1 MIVNKALDYCNKYI
15 NDKRTGKYVRKQME
29 EFINICEGHNPKYI
43 LDEKVLSEINYTFS
57 KCYLP
62 NYSPAV
68 WAKRPTLYEG
78 LNGFQWMTIIP
89 PICVVHRANPVV
101 RRYSSD
107 LLLAG
112 RQNGKTTAEA
122 AKILLEFMLR
132 PSSSRFFSVS
142 YDLKRAELL
151 LKMINSILRVSPE
164 LAYRDKFCRVKR
176 FEVTATEIRM
186 PHRDIILTAL
196 PSTRRIN
203 DTSAFDS
210 YANCFTVV
218 DEVGM
223 FDADNAVTSLRKGQ
237 TRQFNGLCS
246 ILSTRHHKGES
257 HYFEK
262 KIAEAKTILDGDV
275 VTSPEID
282 ETQFALLY
290 EPDEPEKWRTDVTGL
305 YQSNPAMLEDETTKQ
320 SKLKSRDEALKA
332 TEKEAAYYEYLT
344 KDCNIPCDAGNVNS
358 MVSMGDVRACIV
370 PKIDWRGREVVIG
383 VDLSETDDN
392 SGVIMGDADI
402 SETITILDHTFIPEF
417 CREQKERV
425 EREPYSKHIKAGI
438 CTATTGKRVI
448 NYQEIVDYICGL
460 ESKYG
465 VKILAIGYDP
475 HKAEQL
481 VELLDEAGFTTI
493 RANHHDSKGHR
504 SKSMNRLLY
513 MMRSRAFRYEY
524 SELLLHNFRNAKIN
538 YSGQEALNPWFDKKH
553 ATGKVDLVAAT
564 IYMIQAALAIKD
576 VSYSTGGVL
585 GSVKR
590 KNRY

>member
-43 LDEKVLSEINYTFS
+43 LDEKTLSEINYTFS

-78 LNGFQWMTIIP
+78 LNGFQWMTIVP
-89 PICVVHRANPVV
+89 PICVVHRDNPVI

-122 AKILLEFMLR
+122 AKIILEFMLR
-132 PSSSRFFSVS
+132 PSGSRFFSVS
-142 YDLKRAELL
+142 YNLDRAELL
-151 LKMINSILRVSPE
+151 LKTVNSILRVSPD
-164 LAYRDKFCRVKR
+164 LAYRDKFRRVKR
-176 FEVTATEIRM
+176 FEVTATEIRL
-186 PHRDIILTAL
+186 PHRDIILKAL

-210 YANCFTVV
+210 YANCFTIV

-223 FDADNAVTSLRKGQ
+223 FNADNAVTALQTGQ
-237 TRQFNGLCS
+237 TRQSNGLCS
-246 ILSTRHHKGES
+246 ILSTRHNKGES

-262 KIAEAKTILDGDV
+262 KIAEAKTILDGGV

-282 ETQFALLY
+282 ETRFALLY

-305 YQSNPAMLEDETTKQ
+305 YQTNPAMLEDETTKK
-320 SKLKSRDEALKA
+320 SKLERRAAALKA
-332 TEKEAAYYEYLT
+332 TEKESAYSEYLT

-358 MVSMGDVRACIV
+358 MVSMEDVRACIV

-383 VDLSETDDN
+383 VDMSATDDN
-392 SGVIMGDADI
+392 TSVVMGDADI
-402 SETITILDHTFIPEF
+402 SETITMLDHTFIPEF
-417 CREQKERV
+417 YREQKERV

-438 CTATTGKRVI
+438 CTATKGNRVI

-465 VKILAIGYDP
+465 VKILAIGYDFN
-475 HKAEQL
+475 KATKL
-481 VELLDEAGFTTI
+481 VEALDAKGFNMI
-493 RANHHDSKGHR
+493 RAHIKGN
-504 SKSMNRLLY
+504 NRTPSLNMLLY
-513 MMRSRAFRYEY
+513 MMRSRAFRYEH

-538 YSGQEALNPWFDKKH
+538 YSGQEAPNPWFDKKH
-553 ATGKVDLVAAT
+553 ASGKVDIVAAT
-564 IYMIQAALAIKD
+564 IYMIQTAMAVKSLTHRD
-576 VSYSTGGVL
+576 MSVL

-590 KNRY
+590 RSRY